1 MKGSSGGK
9 VLGDGRISSGSGVNR
24 SNIQSLLKS
33 RCHGRADIVEAHG
46 QKPQQPVK
54 KVEIK
59 PFSNIQQEAKVKTSA
74 VGGFFKCIRLWHR
87 VNLKRYVRAT
97 CLPALYMD
105 ADESLSPLSEG
116 NETSDEEG
124 IKVVSNDFF
133 VKSRKGQCP
142 RGRGSVP
149 AKGVSC
155 TRPVEEPGSQ
165 AKTGR
170 TGDRAKRA
178 RGLGPQAV
186 DGTASRATLTR
197 TSPRAKGVRGLGP
210 QAVDGT
216 ASRATLRRTSP
227 RAKGVR
233 GLGPQAV
240 DGTASRATLRRTS
253 PRAKGVRGLGAQA
266 VDGTASRAT
275 LRRTSPRAKGVR
287 GLGAQ
292 AVDGTASRA
301 TLRRTSPRA
310 KGVRGLGAQPVD
322 GTGSHDKNGPS
333 SSPHPA
339 PPGEEWST
347 ASSEPEDHLGF
358 ESAAGYGAMVEESSG
373 QVSQKDPTS
382 DITPVQQVTP
392 PPEMPCTGDNIS
404 SGNRQPDVVRD
415 SVCRSPDL
423 SKTKTCETNES
434 KKIISER
441 VEVAVECAPGVP
453 DEHENNTDE
462 QHRKRKGREKEKG
475 GKFTEE
481 EGNNISL
488 DGPGQASQP
497 TSGSDMIINND
508 QNLNPL
514 GDQLEDLWRRKK
526 ISKKKKPSTNGVI
539 TEGEVNVVDTAS
551 TDETST
557 LTEPTAVG
565 FKKQRRKKD
574 KMLPCSED
582 PEPIP
587 ASGYTEGGNPFKHPA
602 DRGVALEDDTSEASD
617 FSQRTLGSAMSINND
632 DVVLEHSRRKKKKK
646 EKKRKVTEDEEIH
659 MSLEGPCP
667 ALETSDISQSG
678 SAMTTNNDDDDEHR
692 KRKKRKKEK
701 KCRVPEDEEINM
713 SLDGHCPALE
723 TSDIS
728 QLTSESA
735 MTINNNDDEE
745 HRKRKK
751 RKKEKKPRFPEEEI
765 NVSLDGPCPAVEPSD
780 VSQGTS
786 DSGTTINNNCD
797 DEEHRKTKKRKRENK
812 RKVASG
818 EEINIPLDAPCPAL
832 ETFDVSQKTSEST
845 MTINSNHSLDC
856 AGDQLEDMLK
866 PRKKSKKKK
875 SRTNGV
881 VTEGEL
887 NVADT
892 ASTHETSTLAETT
905 AGFKK
910 GKSKKVKIA
919 PCREDPETNPE
930 ADNMES
936 EHCSFKHPADGEVEC
951 QRKKRRKQKMSETT
965 RHAICEDT
973 LVRGSGLTSARE
985 KTRKRHHSFLSDD
998 TMENPPKTNKIS
1010 TCDVDT
1016 EPLENGET
1024 LMESLIAK
1032 TKKKK
1037 KRERDASRVNEE
1049 CEGSVLNVRSAAET
1063 GDDTVRKK
1071 KKKKMKDKA
1080 DRESESPVVV
1090 DRETP
1095 DDIETTVLIKKKK
1108 CKKNTR
1114 PPSQGSTPAEAR
1126 DESGVTTPTDSFAVS
1141 PRRCSSVVDT
1151 DATQAGNAAIPNDG
1165 ATVKKK
1171 TGRKRQKNTSG
1182 VGTCDSDVPEQ
1193 NIRTTT
1199 EPIPHWTP
1207 ETESRLKKKKNQKK
1221 DGRVMDRIEAA
1232 TDPGAIEAQHSGHEA
1247 EVTSQ
1252 DAVPPESRTQNHH
1265 ESSSPRR
1272 YKKKGLKRK
1281 PLFNQGQDFLDTEPI
1296 LT

>member
-1 MKGSSGGK
+1 MLGNSSEESLVTAADSESIEHPILTQVPVSRARRYRRSTRSEATTASEESGGESASSISQPARSSARRKNLKGRKKGAFQAFRSPFFEGSSFNTI
-9 VLGDGRISSGSGVNR
+9 LP
-24 SNIQSLLKS
+24 SLK
-33 RCHGRADIVEAHG
+33 
-46 QKPQQPVK
+46 
-54 KVEIK
+54 IK

-142 RGRGSVP
+142 RGRAP
-149 AKGVSC
+149 AKGVRGRC
-155 TRPVEEPGSQ
+155 TGPVEEPGSQ

-170 TGDRAKRA
+170 TG
-178 RGLGPQAV
+178 
-186 DGTASRATLTR
+186 
-197 TSPRAKGVRGLGP
+197 
-210 QAVDGT
+210 
-216 ASRATLRRTSP
+216 
-227 RAKGVR
+227 
-233 GLGPQAV
+233 
-240 DGTASRATLRRTS
+240 
-253 PRAKGVRGLGAQA
+253 
-266 VDGTASRAT
+266 
-275 LRRTSPRAKGVR
+275 
-287 GLGAQ
+287 
-292 AVDGTASRA
+292 
-301 TLRRTSPRA
+301 
-310 KGVRGLGAQPVD
+310 
-322 GTGSHDKNGPS
+322 
-333 SSPHPA
+333 
-339 PPGEEWST
+339 EEWST
-347 ASSEPEDHLGF
+347 ASSQPEDHLGF
-358 ESAAGYGAMVEESSG
+358 ESAAGCGAMVEEFSG
-373 QVSQKDPTS
+373 QISEKDPTS
-382 DITPVQQVTP
+382 DVTPVQQVTP

-404 SGNRQPDVVRD
+404 AGNRQPDV
-415 SVCRSPDL
+415 
-423 SKTKTCETNES
+423 
-434 KKIISER
+434 
-441 VEVAVECAPGVP
+441 
-453 DEHENNTDE
+453 
-462 QHRKRKGREKEKG
+462 
-475 GKFTEE
+475 
-481 EGNNISL
+481 
-488 DGPGQASQP
+488 
-497 TSGSDMIINND
+497 
-508 QNLNPL
+508 
-514 GDQLEDLWRRKK
+514 
-526 ISKKKKPSTNGVI
+526 
-539 TEGEVNVVDTAS
+539 
-551 TDETST
+551 
-557 LTEPTAVG
+557 
-565 FKKQRRKKD
+565 
-574 KMLPCSED
+574 
-582 PEPIP
+582 
-587 ASGYTEGGNPFKHPA
+587 
-602 DRGVALEDDTSEASD
+602 
-617 FSQRTLGSAMSINND
+617 RTLGSAMGINND
-632 DVVLEHSRRKKKKK
+632 DVVLEHTRRKKKKK

-678 SAMTTNNDDDDEHR
+678 SAMTTNNDDDDQHR

-713 SLDGHCPALE
+713 SLDGPCPALE

-735 MTINNNDDEE
+735 MTINNNDDHEE

-751 RKKEKKPRFPEEEI
+751 RKKEKKPRFPEEEEI
-765 NVSLDGPCPAVEPSD
+765 NVSLDRPCPAVEPSD
-780 VSQGTS
+780 VSQCTS
-786 DSGTTINNNCD
+786 DSGTTINNNNCD
-797 DEEHRKTKKRKRENK
+797 DEEHRKTKKRKKENK

-832 ETFDVSQKTSEST
+832 ETFDVSKRTSESN

-910 GKSKKVKIA
+910 GKSKKDKIA
-919 PCREDPETNPE
+919 PCREDPETNP
-930 ADNMES
+930 AGDNMEG

-951 QRKKRRKQKMSETT
+951 QRKKHRKQKMSETT

-998 TMENPPKTNKIS
+998 AMENPPKTNKIS

-1016 EPLENGET
+1016 EPVENGET

-1037 KRERDASRVNEE
+1037 K
-1049 CEGSVLNVRSAAET
+1049 CEGSVLNVRSSAET
-1063 GDDTVRKK
+1063 GNDTVRK

-1095 DDIETTVLIKKKK
+1095 GDIETTVLIKKKK

-1126 DESGVTTPTDSFAVS
+1126 DESGVTTPTDSVAVS

-1171 TGRKRQKNTSG
+1171 TGRKSRKNTSG
-1182 VGTCDSDVPEQ
+1182 VGTWDSDVPEQ

-1199 EPIPHWTP
+1199 EPMPHWTP
-1207 ETESRLKKKKNQKK
+1207 ETESRLKKKKNKKK

-1232 TDPGAIEAQHSGHEA
+1232 ADPGAIEAQHSGHEA

-1252 DAVPPESRTQNHH
+1252 DAVPPESWTQNHH

-1272 YKKKGLKRK
+1272 YKKKALKRK
-1281 PLFNQGQDFLDTEPI
+1281 PLFNQGQDFLGTEPI

>member
-1 MKGSSGGK
+1 MMEDTNKVVESTQSDNDDDLPPGQSSSVILENPTSEMIKEISTYFQASQCMLGNSSEESLVTAADSESIEHPILTQVPVSRARRYRRSTRSEATTASEESGGESASSVSQPARSSARRK
-9 VLGDGRISSGSGVNR
+9 HLKGRNKGAFQAFR
-24 SNIQSLLKS
+24 SPFFEGNSFNKILPSLKM
-33 RCHGRADIVEAHG
+33 
-46 QKPQQPVK
+46 
-54 KVEIK
+54 K

-142 RGRGSVP
+142 RGRAP
-149 AKGVSC
+149 AKGVRGRC
-155 TRPVEEPGSQ
+155 TGPVEERGSQ

-170 TGDRAKRA
+170 TGDGAKRA
-178 RGLGPQAV
+178 RGP
-186 DGTASRATLTR
+186 GTQ
-197 TSPRAKGVRGLGP
+197 P
-210 QAVDGT
+210 VDGT

-227 RAKGVR
+227 R
-233 GLGPQAV
+233 
-240 DGTASRATLRRTS
+240 T
-253 PRAKGVRGLGAQA
+253 KGVRGLGA
-266 VDGTASRAT
+266 
-275 LRRTSPRAKGVR
+275 
-287 GLGAQ
+287 
-292 AVDGTASRA
+292 
-301 TLRRTSPRA
+301 
-310 KGVRGLGAQPVD
+310 

-347 ASSEPEDHLGF
+347 ASSQPEDHLGF

-373 QVSQKDPTS
+373 QVLEKDPTS
-382 DITPVQQVTP
+382 DVTPVQQVTP

-404 SGNRQPDVVRD
+404 AGNRQPDVVRD

-453 DEHENNTDE
+453 DQHENNTDE
-462 QHRKRKGREKEKG
+462 QHRKRKGRKKEKG
-475 GKFTEE
+475 GKFTEG

-526 ISKKKKPSTNGVI
+526 ISKKKKPSTDGVI

-574 KMLPCSED
+574 KMVPCSED

-632 DVVLEHSRRKKKKK
+632 DVVLEHTRRKKKKK
-646 EKKRKVTEDEEIH
+646 EKKHKVTEDEEIH
-659 MSLEGPCP
+659 MSSEGPCP

-678 SAMTTNNDDDDEHR
+678 SAMTTNNDDDDQHR

-713 SLDGHCPALE
+713 SLDGPCPALE

-735 MTINNNDDEE
+735 MTINNNDDDEE

-751 RKKEKKPRFPEEEI
+751 RKKEKKPRFPEEEEI

-786 DSGTTINNNCD
+786 DSGTTINNNNWD
-797 DEEHRKTKKRKRENK
+797 DEHRKTKKRKKENK

-832 ETFDVSQKTSEST
+832 DTFDVSKRTSEST

-875 SRTNGV
+875 LRTNGV

-887 NVADT
+887 KVADT

-910 GKSKKVKIA
+910 GKSKKDKIA
-919 PCREDPETNPE
+919 PCREDPERNPE
-930 ADNMES
+930 ADNMEG

-998 TMENPPKTNKIS
+998 AMENPPKTNKIS

-1016 EPLENGET
+1016 EPVENGET

-1037 KRERDASRVNEE
+1037 K
-1049 CEGSVLNVRSAAET
+1049 CEGSVLNVRSSAET
-1063 GDDTVRKK
+1063 GNDTVRK

-1080 DRESESPVVV
+1080 DRESESPVMVH
-1090 DRETP
+1090 RETP

-1126 DESGVTTPTDSFAVS
+1126 DESGVTTPTDSVAVS

-1151 DATQAGNAAIPNDG
+1151 DATQAGNAAIPTDG

-1207 ETESRLKKKKNQKK
+1207 ETESRLKKKKNKKK
-1221 DGRVMDRIEAA
+1221 DGRVMDRMEAA
-1232 TDPGAIEAQHSGHEA
+1232 TDPGTIEAQHSGHEA

-1272 YKKKGLKRK
+1272 YKKKALKRK

>member
-1 MKGSSGGK
+1 MEDTTKVVESTQSDDDDLPPGQSSSVILENPTSETIKEISTYFQASQCMLGNSSEESLVTAADSESIEHPILTQVPVSRARRYRRSTRSEATTASEESGGESASSISQPARSSARRKNLKGRKKGAFQAFRSPFFEGSSFNTI
-9 VLGDGRISSGSGVNR
+9 LP
-24 SNIQSLLKS
+24 SLK
-33 RCHGRADIVEAHG
+33 
-46 QKPQQPVK
+46 
-54 KVEIK
+54 IK

-133 VKSRKGQCP
+133 VKSRKGPCP
-142 RGRGSVP
+142 RGLAP
-149 AKGVSC
+149 AKGVRGRC
-155 TRPVEEPGSQ
+155 TGPVEEPGSQ

-170 TGDRAKRA
+170 TGDGAKRA
-178 RGLGPQAV
+178 RGPGTQPV
-186 DGTASRATLTR
+186 DGT
-197 TSPRAKGVRGLGP
+197 G
-210 QAVDGT
+210 
-216 ASRATLRRTSP
+216 SRATLRRTSP
-227 RAKGVR
+227 R
-233 GLGPQAV
+233 
-240 DGTASRATLRRTS
+240 T
-253 PRAKGVRGLGAQA
+253 
-266 VDGTASRAT
+266 
-275 LRRTSPRAKGVR
+275 
-287 GLGAQ
+287 
-292 AVDGTASRA
+292 
-301 TLRRTSPRA
+301 

-322 GTGSHDKNGPS
+322 GTGSHDKNGPR

-347 ASSEPEDHLGF
+347 ASSQPEDHLGF
-358 ESAAGYGAMVEESSG
+358 QSAAGYGAMVEEFSG
-373 QVSQKDPTS
+373 QISEKDPTS
-382 DITPVQQVTP
+382 DVTPVQQVTP

-404 SGNRQPDVVRD
+404 AGNRQPDVVRD

-462 QHRKRKGREKEKG
+462 QHRKRKGRKKEKG
-475 GKFTEE
+475 GKFTDE

-514 GDQLEDLWRRKK
+514 GDQFEDLWRRKK
-526 ISKKKKPSTNGVI
+526 ISKKKKPNTDGVI

-557 LTEPTAVG
+557 LTEPTALG

-574 KMLPCSED
+574 KMVPDSED

-602 DRGVALEDDTSEASD
+602 ERGVALEDDTSEASD
-617 FSQRTLGSAMSINND
+617 FSQRTLGSAMGINND
-632 DVVLEHSRRKKKKK
+632 DVVLEHTRRKKKKK

-678 SAMTTNNDDDDEHR
+678 SAMTTNNDDDD
-692 KRKKRKKEK
+692 
-701 KCRVPEDEEINM
+701 
-713 SLDGHCPALE
+713 
-723 TSDIS
+723 
-728 QLTSESA
+728 Q
-735 MTINNNDDEE
+735 

-751 RKKEKKPRFPEEEI
+751 RKKEKKPRFPEEEEI
-765 NVSLDGPCPAVEPSD
+765 NVSLDRPCPAVEPSD

-786 DSGTTINNNCD
+786 DSGMTINNNNCD
-797 DEEHRKTKKRKRENK
+797 DEEHRKTKKREKENK

-832 ETFDVSQKTSEST
+832 ETFDVSKRTSEST

-910 GKSKKVKIA
+910 GKSKKDKIA

-930 ADNMES
+930 GDNMEG

-951 QRKKRRKQKMSETT
+951 QRKKHRKQKMSETT
-965 RHAICEDT
+965 RRAICEDT

-998 TMENPPKTNKIS
+998 AMENPPKTKKIS

-1016 EPLENGET
+1016 EPVENGET

-1037 KRERDASRVNEE
+1037 K
-1049 CEGSVLNVRSAAET
+1049 CEGSVLNVRSSAET
-1063 GDDTVRKK
+1063 GNDTVRKK
-1071 KKKKMKDKA
+1071 KKKRKDKA
-1080 DRESESPVVV
+1080 DRESELPVLV

-1095 DDIETTVLIKKKK
+1095 GDIETTVLIKKKK

-1126 DESGVTTPTDSFAVS
+1126 DESGVTTPTDSVAVS

-1171 TGRKRQKNTSG
+1171 TGRKSQKNTSG
-1182 VGTCDSDVPEQ
+1182 VGTWDSDVPEQ

-1199 EPIPHWTP
+1199 EPMPHWTP
-1207 ETESRLKKKKNQKK
+1207 ETESRLKKKKNKKK

-1232 TDPGAIEAQHSGHEA
+1232 ADPGAIEAQHSGHEA

-1272 YKKKGLKRK
+1272 YKKKALKRK